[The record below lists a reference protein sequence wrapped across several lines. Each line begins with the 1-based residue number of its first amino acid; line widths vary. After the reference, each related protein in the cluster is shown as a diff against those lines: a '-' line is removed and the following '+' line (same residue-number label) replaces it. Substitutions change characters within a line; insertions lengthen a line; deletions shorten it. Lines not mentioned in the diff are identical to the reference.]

1 MGKRT
6 RKQTPSQTVGPFF
19 HDALVSKDCNILVNE
34 QTRGQRIRISGKV
47 LDGEGVPIPDALVE
61 IWHGDRNGIYPHPHD
76 PRVGDLDEDF
86 RGFGRAA
93 TDDEGLYWFDTIKP
107 GTTPSDTDSGQA
119 PFIAVRVFARGLLTH
134 AVTRMYFEDEVNNR
148 DPVLNQVS
156 RDRRATLLAKCEG
169 KDSTSDY
176 RFNIRLQGTHET
188 VFFDV

>member
-6 RKQTPSQTVGPFF
+6 HTQTPSQTVGPFF
-19 HDALVSKDCNILVNE
+19 HNALVSKYCNILVNE

-107 GTTPSDTDSGQA
+107 GATSSDTDSGQA
-119 PFIAVRVFARGLLTH
+119 PFRCSSIRSWPSDPRGNAH
-134 AVTRMYFEDEVNNR
+134 
-148 DPVLNQVS
+148 VLRGRS
-156 RDRRATLLAKCEG
+156 ERPRPSAK
-169 KDSTSDY
+169 SS
-176 RFNIRLQGTHET
+176 FS
-188 VFFDV
+188 

>member
-6 RKQTPSQTVGPFF
+6 HTQTPSQTVGPFF
-19 HDALVSKDCNILVNE
+19 HNALVSKDCNILVNE

-47 LDGEGVPIPDALVE
+47 LDGEGIPIPDALVE

-107 GTTPSDTDSGQA
+107 GAVAGRSGTTQA
-119 PFIAVRVFARGLLTH
+119 PHICMILFARGINLGLH
-134 AVTRMYFEDEVNNR
+134 TRVYFSDEAAANGT
-148 DPVLNQVS
+148 DPVLNGIEWEV
-156 RDRRATLLAKCEG
+156 RR
-169 KDSTSDY
+169 
-176 RFNIRLQGTHET
+176 
-188 VFFDV
+188 